1 MNCSAFSW
9 QNLSRLVHSLK
20 DKELSD
26 CFLSALIASHRRPIV
41 IEAIKSVLNQD
52 LDMDKYEIL
61 VVADTRLN
69 ELREFEN
76 NTRVKIIYSDRDD
89 PGGKW
94 AEAIEASKGEVLC
107 FLDDDDMWVS
117 NKLSY
122 VKKKFDQDDLLGYFH
137 NGHKSVDFSGNIIP
151 DYKELRH
158 YYAVQKIQE
167 YSELPVKRG
176 SVNFQHLAS
185 LGAPFN
191 SSCISIRRSLV
202 VPYLDYLSR
211 GKWMVDYFWFYAF
224 AVSLTRILIED
235 IPLTLYRR
243 RPDIRGE
250 RLNNMENGREQ
261 KIEIY
266 RRYLSSHEIYKD
278 MGNGLEISTYFHW
291 IIAKIKIML
300 TIYSTTD
307 FHVEK
312 KGIISELIRNMPLN
326 DFSSVSSTLLLAFA
340 YFIRIIS
347 VRMSMSFLMS
357 LERLKL
363 SVL

>member
-1 MNCSAFSW
+1 M
-9 QNLSRLVHSLK
+9 
-20 DKELSD
+20 
-26 CFLSALIASHRRPIV
+26 SALIASHHRPV
-41 IEAIKSVLNQD
+41 VVEAIKSVLNQD
-52 LDMDKYEIL
+52 LDMGKYEIL

-76 NTRVKIIYSDRDD
+76 NPRIRIIYSERED

-94 AEAIEASKGEVLC
+94 AEAIKLSKGDVLC

-117 NKLSY
+117 NKLNY
-122 VKKKFDQDDLLGYFH
+122 IKKKFDQDDLLGYFH
-137 NGHKSVDFSGNIIP
+137 NGHKSVDFSGNILP
-151 DYKELRH
+151 GYKELRH
-158 YYAVQKIQE
+158 YYAVQRIKE

-202 VPYLDYLSR
+202 MPYLDYLNK
-211 GKWMVDYFWFYAF
+211 GKWMVDYFWFYSF
-224 AVSLTRILIED
+224 AVSLTRITIED

-243 RPDIRGE
+243 RPDISNE
-250 RLNNMENGREQ
+250 ILNNIENGRDQ

-300 TIYSTTD
+300 KIYSSTGYD
-307 FHVEK
+307 VENES
-312 KGIISELIRNMPLN
+312 ILPELIRNMPLN
-326 DFSSVSSTLLLAFA
+326 SFNSISSTVLLTFA
-340 YFIRIIS
+340 YLIRIVS
-347 VRMSMSFLMS
+347 GRLSMTFLIS
-357 LERLKL
+357 LEKFKL

>member
-1 MNCSAFSW
+1 M
-9 QNLSRLVHSLK
+9 V
-20 DKELSD
+20 
-26 CFLSALIASHRRPIV
+26 ASHRRPIV
-41 IEAIKSVLNQD
+41 VEAIRSVLNQD
-52 LDMDKYEIL
+52 LDKDKYEIL
-61 VVADTRLN
+61 VVADTKLK
-69 ELREFEN
+69 ELGEFEN
-76 NTRVKIIYSDRDD
+76 NPRVKIIYSDRDD

-94 AEAIEASKGEVLC
+94 AEAIEASKGDVLC

-117 NKLSY
+117 SKLSY
-122 VKKKFDQDDLLGYFH
+122 VKGKFDQDDLLGYFH
-137 NGHKSVDFSGNIIP
+137 NGHKSIDFSGNIIHG
-151 DYKELRH
+151 YKELRH
-158 YYAVQKIQE
+158 YYTVQKIHK

-191 SSCISIRRSLV
+191 SSCISIKRSLV
-202 VPYLDYLSR
+202 VPYLDYLNR

-235 IPLTLYRR
+235 TPLTLYRR
-243 RPDIRGE
+243 RPDIIGE
-250 RLNNMENGREQ
+250 RLNNIENGRDQ

-278 MGNGLEISTYFHW
+278 MGNGLDIITYFNW
-291 IIAKIKIML
+291 IIAKIKIIL

-307 FHVEK
+307 TDEEK
-312 KGIISELIRNMPLN
+312 KSIIAELIRNMPLN
-326 DFSSVSSTLLLAFA
+326 DFNSISSTLLLTLA
-340 YFIRIIS
+340 YLIRIAS
-347 VRMSMSFLMS
+347 TRLSLSFLIS

>member
-1 MNCSAFSW
+1 MSN
-9 QNLSRLVHSLK
+9 
-20 DKELSD
+20 
-26 CFLSALIASHRRPIV
+26 CFLSALIASHHRAIV
-41 IEAIKSVLNQD
+41 VEGIRSVLNQD
-52 LDMDKYEIL
+52 LEMDKYEIL

-76 NTRVKIIYSDRDD
+76 NPRVKIIYSDRDD

-94 AEAIEASKGEVLC
+94 VDAIKASKGDVLC

-122 VKKKFDQDDLLGYFH
+122 VKEKFDHDDLLGYFH
-137 NGHKSVDFSGNIIP
+137 NGHKSVDFSGNIIHG
-151 DYKELRH
+151 YKELRH
-158 YYAVQKIQE
+158 YYAVQKIKE
-167 YSELPVKRG
+167 YSELPAKRG
-176 SVNFQHLAS
+176 SVNLQHLAS

-191 SSCISIRRSLV
+191 SSCISIRKSLV

-235 IPLTLYRR
+235 TPLTLYRR
-243 RPDIRGE
+243 RPDIIGE
-250 RLNNMENGREQ
+250 RLNNIENGKDQ

-266 RRYLSSHEIYKD
+266 RRYLSSHEIYKA
-278 MGNGLEISTYFHW
+278 MGNGLEISTYFDW
-291 IIAKIKIML
+291 IIAKIKIIL

-307 FHVEK
+307 YDVENK
-312 KGIISELIRNMPLN
+312 SIISELIRNMPLSN
-326 DFSSVSSTLLLAFA
+326 FNSISSTMLLVFA
-340 YFIRIIS
+340 YLIRIIS
-347 VRMSMSFLMS
+347 GRLSMIFLIS